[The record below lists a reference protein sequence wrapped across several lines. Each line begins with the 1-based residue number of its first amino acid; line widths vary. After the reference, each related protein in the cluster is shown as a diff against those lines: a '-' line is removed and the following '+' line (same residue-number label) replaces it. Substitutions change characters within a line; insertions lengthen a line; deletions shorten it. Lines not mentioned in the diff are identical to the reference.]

1 MAANRLAGSGI
12 REDLLSG
19 CAGDLVLVVRPSCS
33 RAALRCMI
41 GTNLSRWT
49 GVTCRRLSRRQDAR
63 LHVERLLNE
72 RPDGP
77 IKTFTLRAIRSA
89 RRASTMVG
97 F

>member
-1 MAANRLAGSGI
+1 VFTRRSPVHD
-12 REDLLSG
+12 RHESKP
-19 CAGDLVLVVRPSCS
+19 VRQVS
-33 RAALRCMI
+33 RAAVYLDDKMH
-41 GTNLSRWT
+41 
-49 GVTCRRLSRRQDAR
+49 D